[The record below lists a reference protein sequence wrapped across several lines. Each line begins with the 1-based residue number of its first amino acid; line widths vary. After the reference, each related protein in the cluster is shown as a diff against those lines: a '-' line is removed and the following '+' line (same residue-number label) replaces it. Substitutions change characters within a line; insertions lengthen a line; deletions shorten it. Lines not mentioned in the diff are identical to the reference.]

1 MDLSNFSEAIDVVM
15 PWVDGSDPDHRD
27 SLRRHW
33 PKRPWLRPASYRFRE
48 NGELRYALR
57 SIHAHLPWI
66 RTIHLVTN
74 GQVPSWL
81 DLDHPGINLVTH
93 ADFFAD
99 PSGLPVF
106 SSSAIEA
113 NLHGIGPHRIGKA
126 GVANRFLL
134 FNDDFFVGRMVPR
147 EEFVTSDGRARLHV
161 MSARLP
167 RFRLAADRYNRMLA
181 FNNLLLC
188 LAFRRRRWSYP
199 AHMPLL
205 LELDKLAWLNARF
218 GFWLR
223 RTARHRFRQ
232 STDASAK
239 VLYINAIAE
248 RDRDRADGVV
258 QVKLAQ
264 EHVVAVTDD
273 DAFSRSLAQLVRQPP
288 AFFCLNDEIDDEAR
302 AAVRATEMRRALE
315 TIFPDPAPFE
325 RDCRGVSG
333 RQVSGRQ
340 VRATIRP

>member
-1 MDLSNFSEAIDVVM
+1 MTLNAFSDPIDVVM
-15 PWVDGSDPDHRD
+15 PWVDGSDPGHQD

-33 PKRPWLRPASYRFRE
+33 PKQPWLRPASYRFRD

-57 SIHAHLPWI
+57 SIHFHLPWI
-66 RTIHLVTN
+66 RIIHLVTN

-99 PSGLPVF
+99 PSSLPVF

-113 NLHGIGPHRIGKA
+113 NLHRIGKA

-205 LELDKLAWLNARF
+205 LELDKLAWLNDRF

-248 RDRDRADGVV
+248 RDRGRADGVV
-258 QVKLAQ
+258 QVKLVQ
-264 EHVVAVTDD
+264 ENVVAVRDD
-273 DAFSRSLAQLVRQPP
+273 EAFSRSLAGLVAAPP

-302 AAVRATEMRRALE
+302 AGVRAVEMQAALAA
-315 TIFPDPAPFE
+315 IFPDPSPFE
-325 RDCRGVSG
+325 KDRVLS
-333 RQVSGRQ
+333 
-340 VRATIRP
+340 RPDAIERPGT

>member
-1 MDLSNFSEAIDVVM
+1 MTVNAFSDPIDVVM
-15 PWVDGSDPDHRD
+15 PWVDGSDPGHQN

-33 PKRPWLRPASYRFRE
+33 PKQPWLRPASYRFRD
-48 NGELRYALR
+48 NGELRHALR
-57 SIHAHLPWI
+57 SIHFHLPWI
-66 RTIHLVTN
+66 RIIHLVTN

-99 PSGLPVF
+99 TSSLPVF

-113 NLHGIGPHRIGKA
+113 NLHRIGKA

-205 LELDKLAWLNARF
+205 LELDKLAWLNDRF

-232 STDASAK
+232 TTDASAK
-239 VLYINAIAE
+239 VLYINAVAE
-248 RDRDRADGVV
+248 RDRGRADGVV
-258 QVKLAQ
+258 QVKLVE
-264 EHVVAVTDD
+264 EHVIAVTDD
-273 DAFSRSLAQLVRQPP
+273 ETFSRSLARLVRQPP

-302 AAVRATEMRRALE
+302 AAVRAVEMRRALE

-325 RDCRGVSG
+325 LDRREG
-333 RQVSGRQ
+333 SGRQ
-340 VRATIRP
+340 VRAIIGP

>member
-1 MDLSNFSEAIDVVM
+1 MTLNAFSDPIDVVM
-15 PWVDGSDPDHRD
+15 PWVDGSDPVHRE
-27 SLRRHW
+27 SLLRHW
-33 PKRPWLRPASYRFRE
+33 PKQPWMRPAAYRFRE

-57 SIHAHLPWI
+57 SIHFHLPWI

-81 DLDHPGINLVTH
+81 DLGHPGINLVTH
-93 ADFFAD
+93 AEFFAD
-99 PSGLPVF
+99 PSCLPVF

-113 NLHGIGPHRIGKA
+113 NLHGIGKT

-134 FNDDFFVGRMVPR
+134 FNDDFFVGRKMPK
-147 EEFVTSDGRARLHV
+147 EEFVLPDGRARLHV
-161 MSARLP
+161 MAARLP
-167 RFRLAADRYNRMLA
+167 RFRLRADRYIRTLA

-199 AHMPLL
+199 PHVPLL
-205 LELDKLAWLNARF
+205 LELDKLAWLHDRF

-248 RDRDRADGVV
+248 RDRGRADGVV
-258 QVKLAQ
+258 QVKLVQ
-264 EHVVAVTDD
+264 ENVLAVRDD
-273 DAFSRSLAQLVRQPP
+273 EAFSRSLAGLVAAPP

-302 AAVRATEMRRALE
+302 AGVRAVEMQAALAA
-315 TIFPDPAPFE
+315 IFPDPSPFE
-325 RDCRGVSG
+325 KDRVLS
-333 RQVSGRQ
+333 
-340 VRATIRP
+340 RPDAIERPGT

>member
-1 MDLSNFSEAIDVVM
+1 MSFNAFSDPIDVVM
-15 PWVDGSDPDHRD
+15 PWVDGSDPAHRQ
-27 SLRRHW
+27 SLLRHW
-33 PKRPWLRPASYRFRE
+33 PKQPWLRPASYRFRE

-57 SIHAHLPWI
+57 SIHFHLPWV

-93 ADFFAD
+93 AEFYAD

-113 NLHGIGPHRIGKA
+113 NLHGIGRA

-134 FNDDFFVGRMVPR
+134 FNDDFFVGQMVSR
-147 EEFVTSDGRARLHV
+147 EEFVTPDGRARLHV

-167 RFRLAADRYNRMLA
+167 GFRLRADRYYRTLA

-199 AHMPLL
+199 AHIPLL
-205 LELDKLAWLNARF
+205 LELDELAWLNAKF

-232 STDASAK
+232 RTDALAR
-239 VLYINAIAE
+239 VLYINAIPE
-248 RDRDRADGVV
+248 RDRGRADGAVR
-258 QVKLAQ
+258 VKLAK
-264 EHVVAVTDD
+264 EHVIAVRDD
-273 DAFSRSLAQLVRQPP
+273 DAFSRSLAGLVAAPP
-288 AFFCLNDEIDDEAR
+288 AFFCLNDEIEDEAR
-302 AAVRATEMRRALE
+302 AAVRALEMQAALAS
-315 TIFPDPAPFE
+315 IFPKPAPFE
-325 RDCRGVSG
+325 KDRRGA
-333 RQVSGRQ
+333 RPE
-340 VRATIRP
+340 ATERPGT

>member
-1 MDLSNFSEAIDVVM
+1 LSEFSDPVDVVM
-15 PWVDGSDPDHRD
+15 PWVDGRDPAHRN
-27 SLRRHW
+27 SLLRHW
-33 PKRPWLRPASYRFRE
+33 PRLPWLRPAPYRFRE

-57 SIHAHLPWI
+57 SIHLHMPWV

-81 DLDHPGINLVTH
+81 DFDHPGINLVSH

-99 PSGLPVF
+99 PSSLPVF

-113 NLHGIGPHRIGKA
+113 NLHRIGMA

-134 FNDDFFVGRMVPR
+134 FNDDFFVGQMVPR
-147 EEFVTSDGRARLHV
+147 EEFISPDGRPRLHV

-167 RFRLAADRYNRMLA
+167 RFRLRADRYRHTLA

-199 AHMPLL
+199 PHIPLL

-218 GFWLR
+218 SFWLR
-223 RTARHRFRQ
+223 RTSRHRFRQ
-232 STDASAK
+232 RTDALAR
-239 VLYINAIAE
+239 VLYLNAIPE
-248 RDRDRADGVV
+248 RDRGRPDGAV
-258 QVKLAQ
+258 QVKLAG
-264 EHVVAVTDD
+264 EHVIAVRDD
-273 DAFSRSLAQLVRQPP
+273 DAFSRSLVNLVGQPP

-302 AAVRATEMRRALE
+302 AAVRALEMQAALE
-315 TIFPDPAPFE
+315 AIFPDPAPFE
-325 RDCRGVSG
+325 KDRRIVP
-333 RQVSGRQ
+333 
-340 VRATIRP
+340 RASCPIARPGT